1 MGIHYCQKAGINMHR
16 FFVEENQVNRE
27 EKCIRIHGND
37 VNHIKNVLRM
47 TEGEKILISC
57 GDEWEYTCAIT
68 QVGSEEILASIIN
81 IEETGRELPSKIY
94 LFQALPKS
102 DKLEL
107 IIQKTVELG
116 VFQIIPVETKNCVV
130 KLDAKKKESKIKRWQ
145 AIAESAAKQSKR
157 MIIPEIQKVMK
168 FSDAIKYAQE
178 LDVCMIPY
186 ELAENMQHTRQFF
199 EQIKPGQSIGIFIG
213 PEGGFSSE
221 EVKSALEHEI
231 EPVTL
236 GKRILRTETAGLA
249 VMSILMYLLEDK
261 SC

>member
-1 MGIHYCQKAGINMHR
+1 MHR
-16 FFVEENQVNRE
+16 FFVEEHQINKE
-27 EKCIRIHGND
+27 EKHIRIYGSD

-47 TEGEKILISC
+47 MEGEKILISC
-57 GDEWEYTCAIT
+57 GDEWEYTCTIV
-68 QVGSEEILASIIN
+68 QLDSEEIIASIIN
-81 IEETGRELPSKIY
+81 IEESGRELPSRIY

-116 VFQIIPVETKNCVV
+116 VFQVIPVETKNCVV
-130 KLDAKKKESKIKRWQ
+130 KLDAKKKETKIKRWQ

-157 MIIPEIQKVMK
+157 MIIPEIHNVMK
-168 FSDAIKYAQE
+168 FSEAIKYAKD
-178 LDVCMIPY
+178 LDVCFIPY
-186 ELAENMQHTRQFF
+186 ELAENMQHTREVF

-213 PEGGFSSE
+213 PEGGFTSE
-221 EVKSALEHEI
+221 EVKTALDNRI

-249 VMSILMYLLEDK
+249 VMSILMYLLEDR
-261 SC
+261 SW

>member
-1 MGIHYCQKAGINMHR
+1 MHCFYC
-16 FFVEENQVNRE
+16 ETENVTE
-27 EKCIRIHGND
+27 GHIRITGPD
-37 VNHIKNVLRM
+37 VNHMKNVLRM
-47 TEGEKILISC
+47 KEGETLTVCDGTGMEYFCEIAGFTQGEADLYILKK
-57 GDEWEYTCAIT
+57 GQAQT
-68 QVGSEEILASIIN
+68 
-81 IEETGRELPSKIY
+81 ELPVKLVLY
-94 LFQALPKS
+94 QGLPKK
-102 DKLEL
+102 DKMEL
-107 IIQKTVELG
+107 IVQKAVELG
-116 VFQIIPVETKNCVV
+116 AAEIVPVMMRRCIVRLEDEK
-130 KLDAKKKESKIKRWQ
+130 KEAKKLERWQ

-213 PEGGFSSE
+213 PEGGFSLE

-249 VMSILMYLLEDK
+249 VMSILMYLLEDR